1 MSFLHDYIERFN
13 MRSKEKRKFTKISY
27 SWHKSTKA
35 ATRCNR
41 WTTIFQTPCG
51 DVFSFPLDFFTP
63 DCANFLAPLEKAAKI
78 WTSLNWLFIH
88 INYILPPW
96 CHFFLSCS
104 RLRPKCPVFDL
115 CKFIK
120 LNDDDDNSD
129 MKSHILPLRGALLVI
144 VLSRLLFALT
154 FRSDEVKTESNLKL
168 SSFSWVGRDRR
179 VLLTVRWAG
188 VELSSQLGLQI
199 PWNIYFE
206 MI

>member
-1 MSFLHDYIERFN
+1 MDLVKLVVYPY
-13 MRSKEKRKFTKISY
+13 KLY
-27 SWHKSTKA
+27 SSPMVP
-35 ATRCNR
+35 
-41 WTTIFQTPCG
+41 F
-51 DVFSFPLDFFTP
+51 FP
-63 DCANFLAPLEKAAKI
+63 
-78 WTSLNWLFIH
+78 
-88 INYILPPW
+88 
-96 CHFFLSCS
+96 SCS

-179 VLLTVRWAG
+179 VLLTVR
-188 VELSSQLGLQI
+188 
-199 PWNIYFE
+199 
-206 MI
+206 